1 MAKHKFTTKEFEQK
15 KHELVKLLKLAC
27 KNYDD
32 GEEMSALNIATN
44 LRVILHDTSI
54 STSLLSLIK
63 VKDKIKYLSSV
74 HQYLPT
80 NLVSYFGLGYI
91 SASPISGLYRANL
104 DMNLSQMKLLDFDD
118 WWNEIVIGNAEGK
131 ISRKNVVLG
140 IANKEGGAHVSD
152 DVDLLQYKMITQN
165 GLGWEVNG
173 ISIETNVYYVCLR
186 TIAYEL
192 LMSFDFYDDFD
203 FIEHNAY
210 PSIHTFKR
218 YFSNGN
224 LYFIFYRSDPDGI
237 NERINKDD
245 SVEGEES
252 ARYYMCKYKNRV
264 SHEVVLVKRL
274 K

>member
-91 SASPISGLYRANL
+91 SASPIS
-104 DMNLSQMKLLDFDD
+104 
-118 WWNEIVIGNAEGK
+118 
-131 ISRKNVVLG
+131 
-140 IANKEGGAHVSD
+140 
-152 DVDLLQYKMITQN
+152 LQLADYT
-165 GLGWEVNG
+165 
-173 ISIETNVYYVCLR
+173 
-186 TIAYEL
+186 EL
-192 LMSFDFYDDFD
+192 
-203 FIEHNAY
+203 IW
-210 PSIHTFKR
+210 T
-218 YFSNGN
+218 
-224 LYFIFYRSDPDGI
+224 
-237 NERINKDD
+237 
-245 SVEGEES
+245 
-252 ARYYMCKYKNRV
+252 
-264 SHEVVLVKRL
+264 
-274 K
+274 